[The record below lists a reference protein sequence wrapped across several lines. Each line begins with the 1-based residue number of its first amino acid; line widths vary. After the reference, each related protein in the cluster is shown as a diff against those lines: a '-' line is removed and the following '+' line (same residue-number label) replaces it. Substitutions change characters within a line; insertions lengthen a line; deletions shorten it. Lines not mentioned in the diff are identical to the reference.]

1 MGNAKKILRVSTI
14 IAGVLLLILSI
25 IRFVKITSLNFSQ
38 VLLTI
43 YMM

>member
-25 IRFVKITSLNFSQ
+25 IRFVKITSLSFSQ

-43 YMM
+43 YMV